1 MTPTTIIQGNPVTNP
16 KLSSGGFGPWP
27 SQIRRCAR
35 IAPCPVVLRHVP
47 TCTLARYPPSLPP
60 CAAAFNKGFQSTPVL
75 FSMASAVRF
84 PRVVRSEQP
93 SASFPRSS
101 PPTRSPRHVR
111 PKMACALPCCAS
123 SSAYA
128 RAGERA
134 MRITEMGRALRA
146 AHSQRDAGHTP
157 IGVLGQPPRT
167 WARRL
172 WTRRWLSNAR
182 MLSAMPPMGA
192 TPGTYD
198 GPASMVASVR
208 VSEAR
213 TLSRQGHSCTVV
225 SPTQRS

>member
-123 SSAYA
+123 SSAYT

-157 IGVLGQPPRT
+157 HWRSRPAPTHLGTPPLDQAVALERADAVRDAADGRHPRHVR
-167 WARRL
+167 WARVH
-172 WTRRWLSNAR
+172 
-182 MLSAMPPMGA
+182 G
-192 TPGTYD
+192 G
-198 GPASMVASVR
+198 
-208 VSEAR
+208 
-213 TLSRQGHSCTVV
+213 
-225 SPTQRS
+225 